1 MLFSDA
7 TGRKVVSTSTAETVG
22 KIDGFVVDPATRA
35 VMAVELKK
43 TESGDTLLWSD
54 IIGFG
59 ADAVT
64 VSDANKI
71 GDAPPQVD
79 ALSGKDH
86 RLLGKRVLCTS
97 GDELGKLGDVEFD
110 PESGQ
115 LTTLIVADQG
125 IAAARLVG
133 AGSYAVIV
141 RAE

>member
-125 IAAARLVG
+125 IAAAGLVG